1 MSIDTTPLKVSDTHG
16 SHIHTSIDTFVCKV
30 DCQTVNDLD
39 TDVARRLVAAWNA
52 CLGISIT
59 SLEAMHAH
67 YFGAVDAQRKLE
79 AERQRDE
86 LLAALRTIAES
97 EEFHGETVVCDFSSL
112 QSVARAAVAKAE
124 GGAA

>member
-1 MSIDTTPLKVSDTHG
+1 MSIDTTPLKTGTKVPTAIYTASDEPVCVV
-16 SHIHTSIDTFVCKV
+16 DTMAERS
-30 DCQTVNDLD
+30 DD

-86 LLAALRTIAES
+86 MLAALRTIAES
-97 EEFHGETVVCDFSSL
+97 EEFHGETVVCDFSTL